1 MILSNLWVIVR
12 ITVMKFQA
20 VRTPAHTLNAAP
32 CCQLKNVESGSKS
45 RKEENYAIYHSCAMK
60 IKLLRYLPTIS
71 VLYFNTAT
79 WSTL

>member
-32 CCQLKNVESGSKS
+32 CCQLKNVESGSKL
-45 RKEENYAIYHSCAMK
+45 RKEENYAIYHA
-60 IKLLRYLPTIS
+60 L
-71 VLYFNTAT
+71 
-79 WSTL
+79 